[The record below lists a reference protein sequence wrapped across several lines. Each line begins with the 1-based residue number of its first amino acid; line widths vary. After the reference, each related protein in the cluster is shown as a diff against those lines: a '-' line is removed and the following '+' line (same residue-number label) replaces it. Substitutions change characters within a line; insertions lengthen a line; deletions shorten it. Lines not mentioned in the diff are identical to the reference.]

1 MPDAG
6 LAASALA
13 HLGAALA
20 LPGFWWLA
28 ATIAVAGIVRGFTGF
43 GTALIFVPIAGLF
56 LPPAQVVATIT
67 MLGVASTA
75 ALLPR
80 AWKQGDRGEVGLLV
94 LAALPTVPIGLMVLD
109 YLDDTVVRW
118 IVAAIG
124 TITLGALVSGR
135 RYAGAV
141 RWPMLLA
148 IGAAAGLIGG
158 MTGLTGP
165 VVILFYLAGQ
175 GVAQSVRA
183 NTILFLAAL
192 DIVIVANLALG
203 GIANLSTIWLAALLA
218 VPYFVTT
225 MIGQALFSPAYE
237 RLYRR
242 AALAI
247 IALAVIGGLPIWE

>member
-1 MPDAG
+1 MPDA
-6 LAASALA
+6 AL
-13 HLGAALA
+13 AALA

-43 GTALIFVPIAGLF
+43 GTALIFVPVAGLF
-56 LPPAQVVATIT
+56 LPAAQVVATIT
-67 MLGVASTA
+67 MLGFASTA

-80 AWKQGDRGEVGLLV
+80 AWRQGNRGEVGLLI
-94 LAALPTVPIGLMVLD
+94 LAALPTVPLGLMVMTHLD
-109 YLDDTVVRW
+109 STTVRW
-118 IVAAIG
+118 IVAAVG
-124 TITLGALVSGR
+124 TVTLGALVSGW

-141 RWPMLLA
+141 RPPMLLA
-148 IGAAAGLIGG
+148 IGAGAGLLGG

-192 DIVIVANLALG
+192 DVVIVGSLLFG
-203 GIANLSTIWLAALLA
+203 GITIVQMVWLAGLLA

-225 MIGQALFSPAYE
+225 MIGQALFHPSRE
-237 RLYRR
+237 WLYRR
-242 AALAI
+242 AALAV
-247 IALAVIGGLPIWE
+247 IALAVITGLPIWE